1 MWVNQPICSICNKE
15 INEPLL
21 RCPSCEGLV
30 TIPAIAGPSLSKIN
44 LASMWSLHHF
54 LPNFKHPISL
64 AEGNTPLLHLTN
76 DPDLKELGLKLE
88 FRNPTGTFRDR
99 ACSLILSDAYQRR
112 YDKIV
117 GASTGS
123 FSISLSAYAAKAG
136 IESIN
141 VVPHNLELSKIEQM
155 KLYGSKVVEKGEFVN
170 DAISAAE
177 KTAEKEKAYS
187 ATPEKNLLTIEGQK
201 TISLE
206 ILLQKQ
212 NVENIIVPRGSG
224 SLVYSIY
231 RGLEDAI
238 VSSWIKEMPRLYTV
252 SLEKT
257 KTAYLAESLESKQ
270 PFLLKEVEEL
280 LKKTDGKEIEIKA
293 SVMIEE
299 ALNIANKEGLFIEPA
314 SASVIAAVRS
324 LIKNKELE
332 PLKSV
337 AILTGSGFNALNIFA
352 SQLRGK
358 KKIVWGLSESSTTKF
373 EILNLIAEEKADY
386 GYSIWESLG
395 RESMHIQA
403 IYQHLSELENK
414 GLISVKEEKAKRKHY
429 ILTRK
434 GIETLQKMR
443 DLIDYI

>member
-1 MWVNQPICSICNKE
+1 MWINQPRCTKCNKE
-15 INEPLL
+15 SKDSLL
-21 RCPSCEGLV
+21 RCLYCEGLV
-30 TIPAIAGPSLSKIN
+30 TIPPIEGPSISKIN
-44 LASMWSLHHF
+44 LESMWSLQSF
-54 LPNFKHPISL
+54 LPKFNNPISL
-64 AEGNTPLLHLTN
+64 AEGNTPLLQLTN
-76 DPDLKELGLKLE
+76 DSDLKKLGLKLE

-99 ACSLILSDAYQRR
+99 ACSLILSDTFQRNFS
-112 YDKIV
+112 KIV

-141 VVPHNLELSKIEQM
+141 VIPHNLELSKIEQM
-155 KLYGSKVVEKGEFVN
+155 KLYGSKVIEKGESVN
-170 DAISAAE
+170 DAISASE
-177 KTAEKEKAYS
+177 KLAEKENAYS

-206 ILLQKQ
+206 IILQKE
-212 NVENIIVPRGSG
+212 NVNTLLVPRGSG

-231 RGLEDAI
+231 RGLEDA
-238 VSSWIKEMPRLYTV
+238 VASGWIDEIPRLLTV

-257 KTAYLAESLESKQ
+257 KTAYLAESLDSKQ
-270 PFLLKEVEEL
+270 PFLLGEVEEL
-280 LKKTDGKEIEIKA
+280 LRKTEGKEIEIKA

-299 ALNIANKEGLFIEPA
+299 ALNVAKNEGLFIEPA
-314 SASVIAAVRS
+314 SASVIAAARR
-324 LIKNKELE
+324 LIKNKEIE
-332 PLKSV
+332 PEKSV

-352 SQLRGK
+352 SQVRGK

-373 EILNLIAEEKADY
+373 EILNLIAEEKANY
-386 GYSIWESLG
+386 GYAIWESLG

-414 GLISVKEEKAKRKHY
+414 GLITVKEEKSNRKHY

-434 GIETLQKMR
+434 GVETLQKMR

>member
-1 MWVNQPICSICNKE
+1 MWINQPRCINCNKE
-15 INEPLL
+15 IEEPLL
-21 RCPSCEGLV
+21 RCPYCESLV
-30 TIPAIAGPSLSKIN
+30 TIPPIEGPPLSKIN
-44 LASMWSLHHF
+44 LASMWSLQSF
-54 LPNFKHPISL
+54 IPIFKNPISL
-64 AEGNTPLLHLTN
+64 AEGNTPLLHLTK
-76 DPDLKELGLKLE
+76 DSDLKYLGLKLE

-99 ACSLILSDAYQRR
+99 ACSLILSDAYQRK

-155 KLYGSKVVEKGEFVN
+155 KLYGSKVIEKGEFVN
-170 DAISAAE
+170 DAITAAE
-177 KTAEKEKAYS
+177 KTADKEQAYS

-206 ILLQKQ
+206 ILLQK
-212 NVENIIVPRGSG
+212 ENIESIIVPRGSG

-231 RGLEDAI
+231 RGLEDALA
-238 VSSWIKEMPRLYTV
+238 SGWIKNIPKLYTV

-257 KTAYLAESLESKQ
+257 KTSYLAESLDSKQ
-270 PFLLKEVEEL
+270 PFLLREVEDL
-280 LKKTDGKEIEIKA
+280 LKKTDGKEIGIKA

-299 ALNIANKEGLFIEPA
+299 ALKIAKSEGLFIEPA
-314 SASVIAAVRS
+314 SASVIAAARR
-324 LIKNKELE
+324 LINNKELE
-332 PLKSV
+332 PSRSV

-352 SQLRGK
+352 SQVRGK

-386 GYSIWESLG
+386 GYAIWESLG
-395 RESMHIQA
+395 RDSIRIQA
-403 IYQHLSELENK
+403 IYQHLSELESK
-414 GLISVKEEKAKRKHY
+414 GLINVKEKKGKRNHY

-434 GIETLQKMR
+434 GVETLQKMR

>member
-1 MWVNQPICSICNKE
+1 MWIKQPRCVKCNKE
-15 INEPLL
+15 IKEPLL
-21 RCPSCEGLV
+21 RCPFCEGLV
-30 TIPAIAGPSLSKIN
+30 TVPAIEGPSISKIN
-44 LASMWSLHHF
+44 LTSMWSLYNF
-54 LPNFKHPISL
+54 LPKFKNPISL
-64 AEGNTPLLHLTN
+64 AEGNTPLLQLTK
-76 DPDLKELGLKLE
+76 DSDLKELGLKLE

-99 ACSLILSDAYQRR
+99 ACSLILSDAYQRK
-112 YDKIV
+112 YEKIV

-141 VVPHNLELSKIEQM
+141 VIPHNLELSKIEQM
-155 KLYGSKVVEKGEFVN
+155 KLYGSEVIEKGEFVN

-177 KTAEKEKAYS
+177 KIAKNEKAYS

-206 ILLQKQ
+206 IVMQK
-212 NVENIIVPRGSG
+212 ENIETILVPRGSG

-231 RGLEDAI
+231 RGLEDAYA
-238 VSSWIKEMPRLYTV
+238 SGWIRKFPKLYTV

-257 KTAYLAESLESKQ
+257 KTAYLAESLDSKQ
-270 PFLLKEVEEL
+270 PFLLREVEEL
-280 LKKTDGKEIEIKA
+280 LKKTEGKEIEIKA

-299 ALNIANKEGLFIEPA
+299 ALNIAKKEGLFIEPA
-314 SASVIAAVRS
+314 SASVIAAARR
-324 LIKNKELE
+324 LIKNNEIE
-332 PLKSV
+332 PTNSV

-403 IYQHLSELENK
+403 IYQHLSELESK
-414 GLISVKEEKAKRKHY
+414 GLITVKEEKAKRKHY